1 MAYKSAL
8 RNLEGDL
15 WFIENCMTKQKLLT
29 QDEKVSL
36 TSPLRQTGRLRS
48 LEVMYV
54 VKRDLLGQLD
64 IRKIALKKS
73 RI

>member
-15 WFIENCMTKQKLLT
+15 WFIENCMKKQKLLT

-54 VKRDLLGQLD
+54 VKRDL
-64 IRKIALKKS
+64 IE
-73 RI
+73 